1 MRSLN
6 ALGVLIAAGVLMLE
20 STRRNVLALAEQGS
34 LRLSAIGRPALR
46 EMQSLFDSGVVAIVR
61 SGAGQALQVQN
72 EDALEAFVRAHFPQ
86 NGVVADL
93 PARATALRTMRN
105 TKQARTKESAML
117 LLRALRP
124 LHCVLDGKV
133 LDAFLLTQSCG
144 AVALVLDGKRFWEM
158 QGQIALIENMECFL
172 HAERMR
178 LDVDA
183 VIYTA
188 GRLSG
193 IALDYLADRNLVGC
207 SYLHCP
213 DYDPVGLAE
222 YVRYRSRLH
231 DRIQLYVPE
240 NLRDLLQAYGK
251 PALLQG
257 RNGQIMQA
265 LRREANADVR
275 DILQMLDEANAGL
288 EQEILIQQRLQ

>member
-1 MRSLN
+1 
-6 ALGVLIAAGVLMLE
+6 MLE

-61 SGAGQALQVQN
+61 SGAGQAIQVQN
-72 EDALEAFVRAHFPQ
+72 ENALEAFVRAHFPQ
-86 NGVVADL
+86 NEVVADL
-93 PARATALRTMRN
+93 PVRATALRMMRN
-105 TKQARTKESAML
+105 TKQARRKESAML

-124 LHCVLDGKV
+124 LRCALDGKA
-133 LDAFLLTQSCG
+133 LDVFSLTQSCG
-144 AVALVLDGKRFWEM
+144 AVAVVLDGKRCWEM

-193 IALDYLADRNLVGC
+193 LALDYLASSDLQNC
-207 SYLHCP
+207 AYLHCP

-222 YVRYRSRLH
+222 YVRYRKRLH
-231 DRIQLYVPE
+231 DRILLYVPE
-240 NLRDLLQAYGK
+240 HLRELLQTYGK
-251 PALLQG
+251 PVLLQG
-257 RNGQIMQA
+257 RNGQIMQT
-265 LRREANADVR
+265 LRREASADIR

-288 EQEILIQQRLQ
+288 EQEILIQ

>member
-1 MRSLN
+1 MH
-6 ALGVLIAAGVLMLE
+6 E
-20 STRRNVLALAEQGS
+20 STRRNLLGLAEQGR

-46 EMQSLFDSGVVAIVR
+46 EMQPLFDSGVIAIVR
-61 SGAGQALQVQN
+61 SGSGQALQVQHAN
-72 EDALEAFVRAHFPQ
+72 ALETFMRVHFPQ
-86 NGVVADL
+86 DEAVADL
-93 PARATALRTMRN
+93 PARANALRTMRN

-124 LHCVLDGKV
+124 LHCVLDGKG
-133 LDAFLLTQSCG
+133 LDVFSLTQSCG
-144 AVALVLDGKRFWEM
+144 AVAVVLDGKRFWEM

-172 HAERMR
+172 HAERMQ
-178 LDVDA
+178 LGVDA

-193 IALDYLADRNLVGC
+193 IALDYLGSGNLHDC

-222 YVRYRSRLH
+222 YVRYRARLR

-240 NLRDLLQAYGK
+240 NLRELLQTYGK
-251 PALLQG
+251 SALLQG
-257 RNGQIMQA
+257 RNGQIMQT
-265 LRREANADVR
+265 LRREANADMKA
-275 DILQMLDEANAGL
+275 ILQMLDEANAGL
-288 EQEILIQQRLQ
+288 EQEILIQ

>member
-1 MRSLN
+1 MH
-6 ALGVLIAAGVLMLE
+6 E
-20 STRRNVLALAEQGS
+20 STRRNLLGLAEQGR

-46 EMQSLFDSGVVAIVR
+46 EMQPLFDSGVIAIVR
-61 SGAGQALQVQN
+61 SGSGQALQVQHAN
-72 EDALEAFVRAHFPQ
+72 ALETFMRVHFPQ
-86 NGVVADL
+86 DEAVADL
-93 PARATALRTMRN
+93 PARANALRTMRN

-124 LHCVLDGKV
+124 LHCVLDGKG
-133 LDAFLLTQSCG
+133 LDVFSLTQSCG
-144 AVALVLDGKRFWEM
+144 AVAVVLDGKRFWEM

-172 HAERMR
+172 HAERMQ
-178 LDVDA
+178 LGVDA

-193 IALDYLADRNLVGC
+193 IALDYLGSGNLHDC

-222 YVRYRSRLH
+222 YVRYRTRLR

-240 NLRDLLQAYGK
+240 NLRELLQTYGK
-251 PALLQG
+251 SALLQG
-257 RNGQIMQA
+257 RNGQIMQT
-265 LRREANADVR
+265 LRREANADMKA
-275 DILQMLDEANAGL
+275 ILQMLDEANAGL
-288 EQEILIQQRLQ
+288 EQEILIQ